1 MARILIVDD
10 EVLVRSTLRRIL
22 ERDGHEVV
30 EAENGESGLE
40 SFRSQPSDLVIVDLF
55 MPVMDGLEML
65 NELRQEFPGTRVI
78 AISGSV
84 YERRPRFLEIA
95 GRIGSVR
102 TLAKPFTAGDV
113 TAIVTETLA
122 EDPPDQSE

>member
-10 EVLVRSTLRRIL
+10 EVLVRNTLRRIL

-65 NELRQEFPGTRVI
+65 SELRQEFPGTRAI

-113 TAIVTETLA
+113 TAIVNETLA
-122 EDPPDQSE
+122 EDAPHQAE